1 MEIREVIKEARIK
14 SGLTQ
19 EQAAEE
25 LMVSRQ
31 TISHWENGKSLPDIL
46 SVIKMSDLYQIS
58 LDELLKGDQKLMEE
72 IKKEYDFRENRRRIT
87 IEICIMLFFLIVFNV
102 YDLILRLAN
111 GKLDFSDDYARGC
124 IQLFAVIITLMLS
137 FIAFYF
143 AEKKK
148 SKFLAKTPVLFTGI
162 AAVYFMIALV
172 KDGIKLYNE
181 KGIIITIVNI
191 IVGILL
197 GILYVKFD
205 NYFIHKQKEDE
216 K

>member
-58 LDELLKGDQKLMEE
+58 LDELLKGDQKMMEE
-72 IKKEYDFRENRRRIT
+72 IKKECDFNKEKRNI
-87 IEICIMLFFLIVFNV
+87 IKYIYAVFFIFIVISV
-102 YDLILRLAN
+102 YDLVLRLAN
-111 GKLDFSDDYARGC
+111 GKIDFSDDYAGGS
-124 IQLFAVIITLMLS
+124 IELFVILISLLLS
-137 FIAFYF
+137 LIALYF

-148 SKFLAKTPVLFTGI
+148 SKVLAKAPILFGGI
-162 AAVYFMIALV
+162 LFVYIMISLV
-172 KDGIKLYNE
+172 FDLIELYNE
-181 KGIIITIVNI
+181 KGLIITIATI
-191 IVGILL
+191 IVGILSA
-197 GILYVKFD
+197 ILFVKFD
-205 NYFIHKQKEDE
+205 NYLTHKQEE
-216 K
+216 NEI